1 MTNQDATVR
10 RVRAGLENEPRV
22 NLHRYPLK
30 VAVVDGAVLLEG
42 DVESIATKKLAL
54 EIAAAAPGI
63 RGVVDRLRVAVAER
77 RGDGA
82 IRDSLCAFLLA
93 ETELR
98 DCAIRVRAKGGVRTL
113 RDVGAGRAGEIEAA
127 VEDGVV
133 TLEGTVISLS
143 HKRLAGV
150 LAWWT
155 PGCRDVVNSLD
166 VEPPEDD
173 NAAEVLEALRLV
185 LEADPTIRSEEIRA
199 SCRDYV
205 VTLEGWAHSDEERR
219 RAEFDAW
226 ALFAVDKVVNRIEV
240 GAAGS
245 LARRGPGV
253 QSGRRSRE
261 APASSRGTRPFV
273 HDDDVARVIQVAN
286 RLLGSAES
294 AAQWLDR
301 PSVQLGGRSPRELL
315 ATADGMRRVEELLAQ
330 IDDDDRLH
338 PAAR

>member
-22 NLHRYPLK
+22 NVHRYPLK

-42 DVESIATKKLAL
+42 DVESIAAKKLAL
-54 EIAAAAPGI
+54 EIAGAAPGI

-82 IRDSLCAFLLA
+82 IRDTLCELLLA
-93 ETELR
+93 EAELR
-98 DCAIRVRAKGGVRTL
+98 DCALRVRAKGRARTL

-127 VEDGVV
+127 VEDGIA

-143 HKRLAGV
+143 HKRLSGV

-173 NAAEVLEALRLV
+173 NDAEVLDALRLV
-185 LEADPTIRSEEIRA
+185 LEADPTIRSDEIRA
-199 SCRDYV
+199 TCRDYV

-226 ALFAVDKVVNRIEV
+226 ALFAVDDVVNRIEV
-240 GAAGS
+240 GGAGAGS
-245 LARRGPGV
+245 GVGPS
-253 QSGRRSRE
+253 SGRRSRE
-261 APASSRGTRPFV
+261 APASSRRGTRSDARDRV
-273 HDDDVARVIQVAN
+273 VARVIEVAT
-286 RLLGSAES
+286 RVLGSAEN
-294 AAQWLDR
+294 AARWLDR
-301 PSVQLGGRSPRELL
+301 PSLQLGGRTPRELL
-315 ATADGMRRVEELLAQ
+315 AAADGMRRVEELLAQ

-338 PAAR
+338 PASR